1 MHLPLS
7 INLKIEYY
15 INTEFEEI
23 KLNYQNLELLENPM
37 VIEYEV
43 SKSYRDYVILTFER
57 RFSHTKNFILWKKKQ
72 MTGMKVSWHYSE
84 EFIPTSK
91 GNRLMNSLVKYTTKY
106 YNDKRKID
114 VLWNFIKEEKAVQH
128 LKYLI
133 KGRSVTYSTS
143 VIESFV
149 KEDVGQNLLTSED
162 IPDEALQ
169 IASQMFVYWEA
180 QGNLFNKVWDEVR

>member
-1 MHLPLS
+1 
-7 INLKIEYY
+7 
-15 INTEFEEI
+15 
-23 KLNYQNLELLENPM
+23 
-37 VIEYEV
+37 
-43 SKSYRDYVILTFER
+43 
-57 RFSHTKNFILWKKKQ
+57 
-72 MTGMKVSWHYSE
+72 MKVSWHYSE
-84 EFIPTSK
+84 EFIPISK

-114 VLWNFIKEEKAVQH
+114 VLWKFIKEEKAVQH

-180 QGNLFNKVWDEVR
+180 QGNFFNKVWDEVR